1 VKTRQWYRIVAQA
14 DSDVTELFVFD
25 SIGKSFWDDSTV
37 TAKQFVAD
45 LAALPESVK
54 TIRVRVNSPGGDVF
68 DAVAIAN
75 ALRAERTE
83 KGRTVEMSIE
93 GLAASAATIITMAG
107 DPIRIVKN
115 GLVMVHN
122 PHGFVYGTAEDMRKI
137 AGLLDKV
144 RDTIVATYRWHSEL
158 DAEALVALM
167 DETTWMTAEEAIEKG
182 FATELVEDAV
192 KATAQFR
199 PAALVPLGEIPAK
212 HRATVE
218 AWTAKPAEPTP
229 PSPAPEPPK
238 PAAAKDVLARCR
250 AANLLELAEPLIEA
264 ALPLDQVEARLAAAT
279 EIRALCITAKFPELA
294 AGYIQAAAPAAVVR
308 AHLTT
313 LGAKFD
319 AIEIDGT
326 LPPDGGTAS
335 DQKRIEES
343 WRRAFAR
350 VQPGGTRR

>member
-1 VKTRQWYRIVAQA
+1 VKTRTWYRIVAQA
-14 DSDVTELFVFD
+14 DSDVAELFVFD

-45 LAALPESVK
+45 LAALPESVQ

-144 RDTIVATYRWHSEL
+144 RDTIVATYQWHSSL
-158 DAEALVALM
+158 DAETLVALM

-182 FATELVEDAV
+182 FASELVEDAAQ
-192 KATAQFR
+192 ATAQFR

-212 HRATVE
+212 HRPAVD
-218 AWTAKPAEPTP
+218 AWTAKPAAP
-229 PSPAPEPPK
+229 PEPAK
-238 PAAAKDVLARCR
+238 PAAAKDVLARCK
-250 AANLLELAEPLIEA
+250 AAHLLELAEPLLDA
-264 ALPLDQVEARLAAAT
+264 ALSLDQVDARLAAAT
-279 EIRALCITAKFPELA
+279 EIRALCTTGKFPELA
-294 AGYIQAAAPAAVVR
+294 AGYIQAATPAAVVR

-319 AIEIDGT
+319 AIEIDSHVR
-326 LPPDGGTAS
+326 PDPERTAAT
-335 DQKRIEES
+335 
-343 WRRAFAR
+343 RAALNPAAIYAERNQLGAR
-350 VQPGGTRR
+350 KE